1 MTKQDLMSFKETIMS
16 GILMLMGYFWN
27 QPILLVMAIIVGGY
41 QQTKEGLLDTFEN
54 KHLNVELL
62 MILSAIGASL
72 IGYYMEGAVLIFI
85 FSLSGALEEL
95 TLDRSKRE
103 IRSLMELQ
111 PTEATVLL
119 ENGESKVVDV
129 NDLKIGDKVIVA
141 VGETIPI
148 DGMIFQGTSSI
159 EEAAITG
166 ESLPVEKN
174 PGDTVF
180 GGTLNVS
187 APLTI
192 DVNSEVSETLIQKIV
207 KMVDDAQNYPSK
219 TARFIDNLED
229 QYARIVLIVV
239 ALVIAIP
246 VLFMGHSFQDAFYR
260 GMILLVVAS
269 PCALIASVT
278 PATLSAISN
287 GAKRGILVKG
297 GVHFENMMDAKAVAF
312 DKTGT
317 LTQGIPSL
325 TDYYFNREDL
335 VEISKAIIGIEQYS
349 THPLASAIVSGLLGT
364 FEINER
370 PSAEN
375 IEEKAGH
382 GVAGSY
388 HDVRYKIG
396 KIEYMDHVDDE
407 IVEKAH
413 QWAQEGKSIVYIQQS
428 DQMIGVLGL
437 IDEVREDSKALVQWL
452 NKNKI
457 ATIMITGDN
466 EETANNIGTKI
477 GAQRIISKAL
487 PDEKATII
495 RDLEEEFGTVI
506 MMGDGIND
514 APALANASIGVAM
527 GSGTD
532 IAMEAADVILVQDD
546 ISSIRYAIELSKR
559 LRKVVLQNI
568 IFSFSVIA
576 LLVFANFFDK
586 INLPIGVVGHE
597 GSTILVILNSLRLLK
612 PLKFDKE

>member
-1 MTKQDLMSFKETIMS
+1 MTKKDLLSFRETFIS
-16 GILMLMGYFWN
+16 GVLMLFGYFLDK
-27 QPILLVMAIIVGGY
+27 PILLILAIIIGGY
-41 QQTKEGLLDTFEN
+41 QQTKEGLIDTFEN

-62 MILSAIGASL
+62 MILSAMGASL

-119 ENGESKVVDV
+119 ENGETKTVDV
-129 NDLKIGDKVIVA
+129 NDLKIGDSVIVA

-148 DGMIFQGTSSI
+148 DGMITQGKSSI

-166 ESLPVEKN
+166 ESLPVEKAS
-174 PGDTVF
+174 GDSVF

-187 APLTI
+187 HPLTI
-192 DVNSEVSETLIQKIV
+192 KVNSDVSETLIQKIV

-229 QYARIVLIVV
+229 QYARVVLIVV
-239 ALVIAIP
+239 ALVIIIP
-246 VLFMGHSFQDAFYR
+246 IAFMGHTFEQAFYR

-325 TDYYFNREDL
+325 TDYYFTLDNEE
-335 VEISKAIIGIEQYS
+335 EIANAIIGIEQYS
-349 THPLASAIVSGLLGT
+349 THPLANAIISGLLKT
-364 FEINER
+364 FSLENR
-370 PSAEN
+370 PNASD
-375 IEEKAGH
+375 IEEKAGF

-388 HDVRYKIG
+388 HDVHYKIG
-396 KIEYMDHVDDE
+396 KLEYMDDQDE
-407 IVEKAH
+407 KIVAKARE
-413 QWAQEGKSIVYIQQS
+413 WAHEGKSIVYIQQS
-428 DQMIGVLGL
+428 NKMIGVLAL
-437 IDEVREDSKALVQWL
+437 IDEVREDSKHVVNWL
-452 NKNKI
+452 NNNGI

-466 EETANNIGTKI
+466 DETAKNIGEKI
-477 GAQRIISKAL
+477 GVQRIISQAL
-487 PDEKATII
+487 PDEKANII
-495 RDLEEEFGTVI
+495 RELEEEFDTVI
-506 MMGDGIND
+506 MIGDGIND

-546 ISSIRYAIELSKR
+546 ISSIQYAIQLSQR
-559 LRKVVLQNI
+559 LRKIVIQNI
-568 IFSFSVIA
+568 TFSFAVI
-576 LLVFANFFDK
+576 LFLVFANFFDK

-612 PLKFDKE
+612 PIKKD